1 MKKLMSLFLV
11 GVFLVVAAHSV
22 AVAADAIKLKA
33 ANYLPVTHPMSLL
46 TTWYC
51 DEVKKRTNGRVEIT
65 YHPGGTLLD
74 PVKMY
79 DGVAMGIADMGV
91 SHISYTRGKFPVM
104 EVFEQPHGFPSGW
117 VATQVTTD
125 FYNKYKPKEWSDV
138 EVLYINT
145 SGPLIVQTVS
155 KPVKTLEDLKG
166 LKIRATGQMSD
177 VVKALGAIPVPLA
190 MPDVY
195 DSLRRNV
202 IDGITVD
209 LSTLKYWKFA
219 EVEKFVTADW
229 QLGTGYTFY
238 FVMNAK
244 KWNALPDD
252 IKKIMSQVAL
262 ETKEKQAALW
272 NDMDIEGRDAF
283 KTAGGQVF
291 TLSDAEAAKWIAAVQ
306 PIFAGYKKTMVGKGF
321 KEAEVDGWLSYIKER
336 ITYWKAEE
344 KKRGV
349 AAPFN

>member
-1 MKKLMSLFLV
+1 MKKLMSSFLV
-11 GVFLVVAAHSV
+11 VVFLVLASH

-33 ANYLPVTHPMSLL
+33 ANYLPVTHKMSVL
-46 TTWYC
+46 TAWYC
-51 DEVKKRTNGRVEIT
+51 EEVKKRTNGRVEIT
-65 YHPGGTLLD
+65 YHPGGTLLN

-79 DGVAMGIADMGV
+79 DGVATGIADMGV
-91 SHISYTRGKFPVM
+91 SHISYTRGRFPVM

-117 VATQVTTD
+117 VATQVTSD

-145 SGPLIVQTVS
+145 SGPLIVQTVN
-155 KPVKTLEDLKG
+155 KPVKTLDDLKG

-177 VVKALGAIPVPLA
+177 VVKALGAVPIPLE

-209 LSTLKYWKFA
+209 MSTLKYWKFA
-219 EVEKFVTADW
+219 EVVKNVTVDW

-238 FVMNAK
+238 FVINAK

-252 IKKIMSQVAL
+252 IKKIMKEVAL
-262 ETKEKQAALW
+262 EAKEKQAALW
-272 NDMDIEGRDAF
+272 NEMDIEGRDVF
-283 KTAGGQVF
+283 KTAGGQ
-291 TLSDAEAAKWIAAVQ
+291 LYMLPDAEAAKWIAAVQ
-306 PIFAGYKKTMVGKGF
+306 PIFAGYKKTMVDRGF
-321 KEAEVDGWLSYIKER
+321 KEAEVDGWLGYIKER